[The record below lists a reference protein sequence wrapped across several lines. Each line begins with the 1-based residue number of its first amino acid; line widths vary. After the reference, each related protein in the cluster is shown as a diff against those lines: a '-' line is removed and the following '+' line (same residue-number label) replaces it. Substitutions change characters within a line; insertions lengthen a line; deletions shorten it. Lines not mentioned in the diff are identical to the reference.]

1 MSLRICGN
9 RQIKTLPGLE
19 TRPTPSRV
27 REALFNIWQGTI
39 ANCRWLDICTGS
51 GSMGAE
57 ALCRQAASVTG
68 IEQSAKACA
77 IIQQNWEQVAN
88 SSQEFYIFRGNAIAK
103 LASLSGQQFDR
114 IYFDP
119 PYASDLY
126 EPVLNAIASQEML
139 SPNGEIAIEHS
150 RERSVGPIS
159 GLEICRQKVYGNT
172 ALTFYTSYTSI
183 RFGSEDRAVE
193 TASIQT
199 KPAFAG

>member
-9 RQIKTLPGLE
+9 RQLKTLPGLA

-39 ANCRWLDICTGS
+39 EGCRWLDICTGS

-57 ALCRQAASVTG
+57 ALCRGALTVTG

-77 IIQQNWEQVAN
+77 IIRQNWQQVAGE
-88 SSQEFYIFRGNAIAK
+88 SQEIQILRGSAIAK
-103 LASLSGQQFDR
+103 LTLLSGQQFDR

-126 EPVLNAIASQEML
+126 EPVLSAIARETML
-139 SPNGEIAIEHS
+139 APHGEIAVEHGRDRAIEP
-150 RERSVGPIS
+150 VG
-159 GLEICRQKVYGNT
+159 GLAICRRKTYGNT
-172 ALTFYTSYTSI
+172 AITFFNLAKDNDS
-183 RFGSEDRAVE
+183 
-193 TASIQT
+193 
-199 KPAFAG
+199 PADIE